1 MFDEKLLVNTPEEMC
16 EITKNILLNKPK
28 NSNKRQEIINSFL
41 SNYGWSENEKKSVNY
56 YNNFFN
62 KIINK

>member
-16 EITKNILLNKPK
+16 EITKNILLNKLKK
-28 NSNKRQEIINSFL
+28 NNKRQEIINSFL
-41 SNYGWSENEKKSVNY
+41 SNYGWSENEKKSVDY
-56 YNNFFN
+56 YNNFFS